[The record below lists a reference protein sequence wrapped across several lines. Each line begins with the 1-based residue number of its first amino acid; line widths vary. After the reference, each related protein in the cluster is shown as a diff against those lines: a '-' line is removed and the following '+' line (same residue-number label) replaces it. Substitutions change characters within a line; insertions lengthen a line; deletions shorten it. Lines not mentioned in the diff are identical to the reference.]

1 MGDIF
6 WGWEGR
12 IFQPSIATESGSLA
26 VGKRSLCSLHASK
39 SHAQSKFRATAL
51 NVRKGNSHS
60 AKALTYL
67 LRHWHRGFH
76 KLGRSGHST
85 QASRPC
91 CSSRHQGQDVDSG
104 AVTQDRSRHGGR
116 MELKKQG
123 WDKGSVALKT
133 DSSHVSPFSW
143 LSKVG
148 WGNRYQ

>member
-1 MGDIF
+1 MFFACQQISCTVKF
-6 WGWEGR
+6 QSCCTKCQEG
-12 IFQPSIATESGSLA
+12 ELA
-26 VGKRSLCSLHASK
+26 QCQGTHPPTQAL
-39 SHAQSKFRATAL
+39 AQGFR
-51 NVRKGNSHS
+51 
-60 AKALTYL
+60 
-67 LRHWHRGFH
+67 

-91 CSSRHQGQDVDSG
+91 CSSRHQGQDVGSG

-133 DSSHVSPFSW
+133 ASSHVSPFSW
-143 LSKVG
+143 LSEVG